1 MSLKLIF
8 SANNPLLFRFWGM
21 IFTNKDI
28 ICEKCNIRVFLELLG
43 PEFGL
48 KRPKFDQ
55 YCRSGTK
62 MGTLSEMTCNDLYG
76 HIRML

>member
-28 ICEKCNIRVFLELLG
+28 ICEKCNIGVFLELLG

-48 KRPKFDQ
+48 KRPKFE
-55 YCRSGTK
+55 RENLK
-62 MGTLSEMTCNDLYG
+62 P
-76 HIRML
+76 R